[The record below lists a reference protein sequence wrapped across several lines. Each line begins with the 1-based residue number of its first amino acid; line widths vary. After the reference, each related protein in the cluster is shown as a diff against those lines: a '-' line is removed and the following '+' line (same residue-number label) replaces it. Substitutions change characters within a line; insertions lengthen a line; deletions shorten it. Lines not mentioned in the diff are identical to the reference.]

1 MNKKILYADDEA
13 RMRRLISDFLK
24 KEGFDVIEA
33 ANGEQA
39 LEIFKSQQDIALVI
53 LDVMMPVLD
62 GWTVCK
68 ELRKNYSVPIIML
81 TARTEE
87 ADEIYGFD
95 IGADEYITKPFSAMV
110 LVARVKALLRRTEGR
125 KKGKQSYGGICIDE
139 VGHEVYVAD
148 DKLALSPKEFEF
160 LIYLVKNEGIALSR
174 EKILDAVWDF
184 DYYGDVRTV
193 DTHIRKLRAKL
204 GPCSEY
210 IQTVRGHGY
219 KFEVKNEALG

>member
-1 MNKKILYADDEA
+1 VGYLNKKILYADDEA

-33 ANGEQA
+33 SNGEKA
-39 LEIFKSQQDIALVI
+39 LEIYNLQQDIALVI
-53 LDVMMPVLD
+53 LDVMMPILD

-68 ELRKNYSVPIIML
+68 EIRKNFSVPIIML

-125 KKGKQSYGGICIDE
+125 KKGIQAYGGISIDE
-139 VGHEVYVAD
+139 VGHEVYVD
-148 DKLALSPKEFEF
+148 GNIITLSPKEFEF
-160 LIYLVKNEGIALSR
+160 LVYLVKNDGIALSR

-204 GPCSEY
+204 GSCSEY

-219 KFEVKNEALG
+219 KFEAGA